1 MIDKQHVS
9 NEEKYLVLTQKYL
22 FVMDLTFPVLMIVHT
37 NPLISR
43 RVTVLGIYWKDLFK
57 FWDINQKTKSRFLS

>member
-37 NPLISR
+37 NPLIYR
-43 RVTVLGIYWKDLFK
+43 LVTVLGIYWKDLFK

>member
-9 NEEKYLVLTQKYL
+9 NEEKYLVLTQRYL

-43 RVTVLGIYWKDLFK
+43 LVTVLGIIEKISLNFE
-57 FWDINQKTKSRFLS
+57 I